1 MGGIDTGARLH
12 GLKLKRDPFLN
23 IDQSIVQITSFRK
36 CQNSFKSKKNIHNFL
51 KYAVSAGKEIQ
62 ERNGSG
68 KKVNGTATAVAVA
81 AVISTYTYGPSF
93 WTIRCRVKNCD

>member
-12 GLKLKRDPFLN
+12 GLKLKLDPFLN
-23 IDQSIVQITSFRK
+23 SDRSTVQIMSFPK

-81 AVISTYTYGPSF
+81 AVISTFNIEICRCSPSAL
-93 WTIRCRVKNCD
+93 K